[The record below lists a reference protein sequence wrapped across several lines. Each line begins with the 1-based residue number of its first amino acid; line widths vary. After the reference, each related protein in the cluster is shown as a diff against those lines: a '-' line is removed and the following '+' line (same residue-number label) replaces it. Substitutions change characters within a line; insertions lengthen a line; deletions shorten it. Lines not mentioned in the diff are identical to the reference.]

1 MRTGRERK
9 KSSAQYFSNANFFPQ
24 RTEQSLHSTGC
35 HFPTLAF
42 LEPGEITSVSHILQS
57 PSPLITNLMPPAP
70 ASLAESLSQHS
81 HSFDAIYVKIKAH
94 HFSSGRELSIG
105 HVYDIEHIIGD
116 AEFSSDGDFNKVN
129 MVTLEE
135 A

>member
-1 MRTGRERK
+1 VKEKNRLLSIFQTLT
-9 KSSAQYFSNANFFPQ
+9 FFLSGLNNHFTPLDV
-24 RTEQSLHSTGC
+24 T
-35 HFPTLAF
+35 FPTLAF